1 MKRLRL
7 RPLIIKAHIRSFKEK
22 LENLVLKKVKA
33 EGMSTTELVN
43 IIFSFCE
50 MYCGVKYYPY
60 QAQFGKRIIRS
71 ILDNDGLELTAL
83 FARQMGKLV
92 Y

>member
-1 MKRLRL
+1 MKRLKL
-7 RPLIIKAHIRSFKEK
+7 KPLFIKAQVQKFKEQIQ
-22 LENLVLKKVKA
+22 NLVLKKVKA
-33 EGMSTTELVN
+33 EGIPTSELVN

-83 FARQMGKLV
+83 FA
-92 Y
+92 